1 MRAGRTERR
10 DVPHEPGQW
19 VEFRT
24 LSGRELDEAEE
35 LQTKRAMRL
44 VEGMDLSA
52 IRSAATTQTPE
63 QRDSYNKDTLVKYG
77 VIGCSECEP
86 CSDEDKL
93 KFDGATRDWAAS
105 VVLEMNLRP
114 LASGSASA
122 LSSSTESYH
131 QNSPSLTGLS
141 SQE

>member
-10 DVPHEPGQW
+10 DVPHEEGW

-35 LQTKRAMRL
+35 TKTKRTMRL

-52 IRSAATTQTPE
+52 IRSAAQTETVE
-63 QRDSYNKDTLVKYG
+63 QKDSYDKDTLIRYG

-86 CSDEDKL
+86 CENKD
-93 KFDGATRDWAAS
+93 FDSATREWAVS
-105 VVLEMNLRP
+105 VILEMNVRP
-114 LASGSASA
+114 LASGSSSTG
-122 LSSSTESYH
+122 SSSTGNSH
-131 QNSPSLTGLS
+131 QNSTALTASTSL
-141 SQE
+141 E